1 MPLTEDQ
8 KKEKLDE
15 LRAKLAAKRAAQ
27 AKQDIE
33 ANKANEVGVPLVVL
47 GSISKTLD
55 CRRSV
60 VRLAK
65 TQTRSRKT

>member
-47 GSISKTLD
+47 GSIS
-55 CRRSV
+55 
-60 VRLAK
+60 
-65 TQTRSRKT
+65 